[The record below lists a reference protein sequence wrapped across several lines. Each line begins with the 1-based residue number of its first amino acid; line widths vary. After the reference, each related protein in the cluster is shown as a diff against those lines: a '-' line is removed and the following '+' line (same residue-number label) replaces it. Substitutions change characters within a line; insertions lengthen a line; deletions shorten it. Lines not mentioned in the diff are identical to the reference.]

1 MLQNVCSID
10 EHSEM
15 FFPVQDIAPADGP
28 KMYDVNVVHFE
39 IDLFVK
45 KSTYF

>member
-15 FFPVQDIAPADGP
+15 FFPVQDIAPADEP
-28 KMYDVNVVHFE
+28 MCKEWN
-39 IDLFVK
+39 LFDEFLGQSSFLC
-45 KSTYF
+45 KS